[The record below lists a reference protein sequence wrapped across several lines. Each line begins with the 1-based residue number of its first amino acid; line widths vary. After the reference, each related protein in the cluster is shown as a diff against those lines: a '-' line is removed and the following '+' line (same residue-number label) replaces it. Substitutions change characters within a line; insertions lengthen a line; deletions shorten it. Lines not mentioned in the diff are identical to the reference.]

1 MLVNKWGEIVWT
13 VLNVRPKTLYDHKR
27 LYIKH
32 INTIV
37 SQSDLDGVDLV
48 VLQSKLV
55 ELPPQTSRHILMVV
69 RVLWREAMNYGE
81 TKTNSIAN
89 LKAPN
94 IQFKEKNLFAWGEV
108 NALDWGR
115 YNNQIRFL
123 ALHGLRWSEAAAIKE
138 DDIHDG
144 FVWISESIY
153 GEVKSETGIR
163 KVPYFGYW
171 EILPKSYKPKRLAAN
186 KHDVSVHNFRRT
198 YAYLL
203 KNTRN
208 SCNYCAKAFRA
219 LRFHG
224 DSKYL
229 TSVLDNEVEDA
240 GLLLR
245 VHLSPQRP

>member
-32 INTIV
+32 INPIV

-48 VLQSKLV
+48 VLQRKLV

-94 IQFKEKNLFAWGEV
+94 IQFKEKNFFAWDEV

-123 ALHGLRWSEAAAIKE
+123 ALHGLRWSEA
-138 DDIHDG
+138 
-144 FVWISESIY
+144 
-153 GEVKSETGIR
+153 
-163 KVPYFGYW
+163 
-171 EILPKSYKPKRLAAN
+171 
-186 KHDVSVHNFRRT
+186 
-198 YAYLL
+198 
-203 KNTRN
+203 
-208 SCNYCAKAFRA
+208 
-219 LRFHG
+219 
-224 DSKYL
+224 
-229 TSVLDNEVEDA
+229 
-240 GLLLR
+240 
-245 VHLSPQRP
+245 